1 MITLRPYQTEAAH
14 QMARLLMDH
23 RIAYLRG
30 EVRTGKTLTAFETA
44 RQPAVMGWPTPSG
57 NPW

>member
-14 QMARLLMDH
+14 QLTRLLMDH

-30 EVRTGKTLTAFETA
+30 EVCLHL
-44 RQPAVMGWPTPSG
+44 
-57 NPW
+57 